1 MKVKKI
7 ISLILSFILSVL
19 IAVMSI
25 VVIVK
30 ITFLDEAF
38 LRKQITASQYSENL
52 IKDLEKSFTSYGIV
66 SGFDSEFFKEVLQS
80 ESVKTDIY
88 HEVSFLYGSGTKRA
102 SKTEFNEKL
111 NSIIL
116 KDVQARGFEIN
127 ESVQEALLYLSNT
140 CTEDYMSSI
149 EIPFMSS
156 AKDIITKLNNLTT
169 YAVSLLLF
177 LSFVVVLIIYF
188 LNSWKRRKLRYYI
201 YSVAGAF
208 LMIFV
213 PAVFVSSS
221 NKIELIGI
229 SSRASYYLA
238 VDYFREVLGVFFVL
252 AAVLGVMC
260 VLLTLFRLWVCSN
273 DDVSEKRKVYNGS

>member
-1 MKVKKI
+1 MSVKKS
-7 ISLILSFILSVL
+7 ISLILAFILSVL
-19 IAVMSI
+19 IAVISV

-30 ITFLDEAF
+30 VTFLDESF

-66 SGFDSEFFKEVLQS
+66 SGFDSEFFKQVLQS
-80 ESVKTDIY
+80 DAVKTDIY

-102 SKTEFNEKL
+102 SKKEFSEKL
-111 NSIIL
+111 SDIII
-116 KDVQARGFEIN
+116 KDVQARGFEVD
-127 ESVQEALLYLSNT
+127 ESVKAALIYLSDT

-156 AKDIITKLNNLTT
+156 AKEIITKLNNLTA
-169 YAVSLLLF
+169 YAISLLVILI
-177 LSFVVVLIIYF
+177 FVVVLIIYF

-208 LMIFV
+208 LMLFI
-213 PAVFVSSS
+213 PAIFVSSS

-229 SSRASYYLA
+229 SSRASYYLL
-238 VDYFREVLGVFFVL
+238 VNYLRDVLGMFFFF
-252 AAVLGVMC
+252 AAVLGVIW
-260 VLLTLFRLWVCSN
+260 VLLVLFRLWVCSN
-273 DDVSEKRKVYNGS
+273 DNVSEKRKVYNGS